1 MIWAIRNWSIFKT
14 VTDTNMEQL
23 ENSIHEV
30 DLEMS
35 DMCSPS
41 YSTNVSAIF
50 AFFPYTYNCDSS
62 TLATACGIHSP
73 CS

>member
-1 MIWAIRNWSIFKT
+1 
-14 VTDTNMEQL
+14 MEQL
-23 ENSIHEV
+23 ENSMQTHDV

-50 AFFPYTYNCDSS
+50 EFFPYT
-62 TLATACGIHSP
+62 P
-73 CS
+73 QP